1 MTIEVLLFASA
12 RELVGKSRV
21 EISLADGARVADL
34 RRELAQAYPALKGL
48 MPSARFAV
56 GTDYVVDDATTL
68 GEGASVACIPPV
80 SGG

>member
-12 RELVGKSRV
+12 RELVGNSRV

-34 RRELAQAYPALKGL
+34 RRELAKAYPTLKGL
-48 MPSARFAV
+48 MPSVRFAV
-56 GTDYVVDDATTL
+56 GTDYVDDAATL
-68 GEGASVACIPPV
+68 RSGASVACIPPV